1 MQIQKLTNTYFF
13 PLHTGT
19 VCDCNG
25 MDLKQVPS
33 FQDPS
38 QIVSID
44 LSNNMLSNISRLHL
58 SDFTALRFIDILE
71 NPIQEIDS
79 KAFLNSP
86 QMIELRLSANL
97 LKYNSLRGIYKNC
110 FKLCLS
116 LTNHSKISTK
126 EKIPL
131 PTL

>member
-1 MQIQKLTNTYFF
+1 
-13 PLHTGT
+13 
-19 VCDCNG
+19 

-33 FQDPS
+33 FQNPS

-97 LKYNSLRGIYKNC
+97 LKYNSLRGI
-110 FKLCLS
+110 
-116 LTNHSKISTK
+116 
-126 EKIPL
+126 
-131 PTL
+131 